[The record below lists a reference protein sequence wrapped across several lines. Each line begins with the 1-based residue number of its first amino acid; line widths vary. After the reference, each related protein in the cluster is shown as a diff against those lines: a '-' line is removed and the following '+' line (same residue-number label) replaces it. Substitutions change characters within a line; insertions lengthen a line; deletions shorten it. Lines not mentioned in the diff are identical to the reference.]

1 MKIPT
6 KQELQQISINNPS
19 DIDFKDFMHLYKNI
33 LKNLFLVIDTTLTS
47 NNPLYFIHNHS
58 DRK

>member
-1 MKIPT
+1 MKIRT
-6 KQELQQISINNPS
+6 KQELQQISINNSS